1 MLRALLL
8 AALAAASP
16 ADRPPFVDAT
26 AEAGLDFAYRPGR
39 TAELH
44 LPEIMG
50 GGAALFDFD
59 NDGDLDL
66 YLVQGGQLGPAGQPL
81 PARETDRL
89 FRNDL
94 AVGPDGRRRP
104 RFTDISAAA
113 GLSPGGYGMGVA
125 AGDYDSD
132 GWTDLLVTGYGSLRL
147 LRNLEGRRLE
157 DVTATAGLADDGLN
171 VSAAFLDADRDGRLD
186 LYVARY
192 VDYLPVRC
200 VLASGRPDYCGP
212 KSFKPQFDRL
222 FRNLGGGRFEEVGQ
236 PRLGPH
242 RPGAGLGVVSVDA
255 DGDGWTDLYVAND
268 GSDNYLWMNR
278 AGQGFEDD
286 GLLAGV
292 ALNRMGQ
299 AEAGMGTD
307 AGDADN
313 DGDPDL
319 FVANLT
325 GETNTFYVNQGGG
338 LFEDRTIA
346 AGLGAPSLPYT
357 GFGSRF
363 LDYDSDG
370 WLDLVVVNGAVHLPD
385 QPLVAGQPLPL
396 DQPKLLFRNL
406 GGGRF
411 EDRSAQAGTP
421 FTRLE
426 NSRGLAVGDVDDDGD
441 PDLVVVNSDQPARL
455 LLDAVGQDHPWLG
468 LRLVEADGR
477 RDAPGAVATL
487 RRRGAPDLVRHVHT
501 DGSYA
506 SASDPRLLFGL
517 GQGSELAAL
526 EVRWPDGARE
536 RFEPPALG
544 RYTTLRRGQG
554 AALAAPGQKP

>member
-1 MLRALLL
+1 V
-8 AALAAASP
+8 AA
-16 ADRPPFVDAT
+16 PPHP
-26 AEAGLDFAYRPGR
+26 R
-39 TAELH
+39 
-44 LPEIMG
+44 
-50 GGAALFDFD
+50 
-59 NDGDLDL
+59 GDP
-66 YLVQGGQLGPAGQPL
+66 PAG
-81 PARETDRL
+81 RDRQ
-89 FRNDL
+89 R
-94 AVGPDGRRRP
+94 AP

-125 AGDYDSD
+125 AGDYDGD
-132 GWTDLLVTGYGSLRL
+132 GWTDLLVTGFGSLRL

-157 DVTATAGLADDGLN
+157 DVTATAGLVDDGLS
-171 VSAAFLDADRDGRLD
+171 VGAAFLDADRDGRLD

-212 KSFKPQFDRL
+212 KSFKPQRDRL
-222 FRNLGGGRFEEVGQ
+222 FHNLGGGRFEEVAQ
-236 PRLGPH
+236 RRLGPH

-268 GSDNYLWMNR
+268 GSDNHLWMNR

-313 DGDPDL
+313 DGDLDL

-325 GETNTFYVNQGGG
+325 GETSTFYVNQGGG
-338 LFEDRTIA
+338 LFEDRTIG

-363 LDYDSDG
+363 LDYDNDG

-385 QPLVAGQPLPL
+385 QPLVAGQPMPL
-396 DQPKLLFRNL
+396 DQPRLLFRNR
-406 GGGRF
+406 GDGRY
-411 EDRSAQAGTP
+411 EDRSGQAGP
-421 FTRLE
+421 VFTRPE
-426 NSRGLAVGDVDDDGD
+426 NSRGLAIGDVDDDGD

-455 LLDAVGQDHPWLG
+455 LLDAVGQDQPWLG
-468 LRLVEADGR
+468 LQLLEADGR
-477 RDAPGAVATL
+477 RGAPGALATL

-517 GQGSELAAL
+517 GQGADLVSL

-536 RFEPPALG
+536 RFDPPAPG

-554 AALAAPGQKP
+554 APLAPPGGKP